1 MPYSTKIAK
10 AVSIG
15 RGMHLISLSDFAG
28 QTAEAMRQKRYK
40 DFELEVLD
48 YRSRLRNLDSEY
60 KQAGRAVKRALLDF
74 RLLEA
79 WRKDHPKL
87 AEWAEVAVPE
97 SLTVFDFP
105 AAHRVRLR
113 TTRPY
118 THQPGTATTHPLPA
132 SSPTPIPACVWSR
145 PFLPNS
151 TTSETHKVYL
161 NLNP

>member
-1 MPYSTKIAK
+1 MLTRLGEVTFQVLQVRSGDFYPSAQDGGTRTDQAVNLALAEMYVQGVSTRWVI
-10 AVSIG
+10 
-15 RGMHLISLSDFAG
+15 
-28 QTAEAMRQKRYK
+28 
-40 DFELEVLD
+40 EVL
-48 YRSRLRNLDSEY
+48 
-60 KQAGRAVKRALLDF
+60 Q
-74 RLLEA
+74 RLLESLLA
-79 WRKDHPKL
+79 RGLHGVKLIVADDHAGLK

-118 THQPGTATTHPLPA
+118 TYQPGTATTHPLPA